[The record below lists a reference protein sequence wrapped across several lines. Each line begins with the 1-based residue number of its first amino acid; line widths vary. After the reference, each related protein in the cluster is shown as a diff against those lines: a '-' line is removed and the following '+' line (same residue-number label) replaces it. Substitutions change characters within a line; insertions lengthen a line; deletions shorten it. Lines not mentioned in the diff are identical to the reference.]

1 MKRFFVIALVL
12 LSAAF
17 ASAQTQN
24 AAVKHNTYLRQGPS
38 VDDKKVLLLKT
49 GDELELIDPAPTDNY
64 YHVRTLD
71 GEEGFA
77 YVKNVT
83 VKPAPEKLR
92 TDLAAPSGAPAEN
105 ISDSWEK
112 PTPK

>member
-49 GDELELIDPAPTDNY
+49 GDELELIDPDPTDNITTS
-64 YHVRTLD
+64 VRSM
-71 GEEGFA
+71 A
-77 YVKNVT
+77 
-83 VKPAPEKLR
+83 EKVLHTSR
-92 TDLAAPSGAPAEN
+92 TSR
-105 ISDSWEK
+105 
-112 PTPK
+112 